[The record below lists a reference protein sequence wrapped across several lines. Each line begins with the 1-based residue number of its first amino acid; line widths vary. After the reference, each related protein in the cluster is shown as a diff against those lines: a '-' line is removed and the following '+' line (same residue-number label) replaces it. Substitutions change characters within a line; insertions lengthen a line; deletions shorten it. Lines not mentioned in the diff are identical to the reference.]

1 MVFTD
6 ISFNAKPLEKLK
18 EDESSWN
25 TTESFA
31 SVGKEKL
38 EALSSSI
45 KEIIQLIKERQELS
59 DEIFDDGEE
68 IKADITNFFVENP
81 TGEQEVREKIALK
94 QKQVDISELQLKE
107 KISCWQDVAELKSE
121 LREKQKDLAEK
132 QGRMDMLG
140 KILED

>member
-6 ISFNAKPLEKLK
+6 ISFNAKPLENPK

-25 TTESFA
+25 TSESFA
-31 SVGKEKL
+31 SIGKEKL
-38 EALSSSI
+38 EALNSSI
-45 KEIIQLIKERQELS
+45 DEIKQLIKERQELS

-68 IKADITNFFVENP
+68 IKSDITNFFVENP

-121 LREKQKDLAEK
+121 LREKQKELAEK